1 MKGLP
6 PILSLVLIA
15 IAGVAA
21 VGVANPARDAI
32 LAAFAAAAKQADPAF
47 TGFSAE
53 RGHAFWTAAHTGGKP
68 DTPSCTS
75 CHTVDPTAAGQ
86 TRAGKQIAPMAVS
99 KTPDRFTDSA
109 KVEKWF
115 GRNCSTVLGR
125 DCTAAE
131 KGDVITYLA
140 GK

>member
-6 PILSLVLIA
+6 PILSLVLVA

-21 VGVANPARDAI
+21 AGVANPARDAI

-47 TGFSAE
+47 IGFSAE
-53 RGHAFWTAAHTGGKP
+53 RGHAFWTAAHAGGKP

-75 CHTVDPTAAGQ
+75 CHTSDPTAAGQ

-125 DCTAAE
+125 DCTPVE